1 MIICLITSTVQ
12 TQTGSDGRFVFKN
25 FYITDICKRLD
36 EWLLMTYNKEQH
48 LTGKQMRINGGFC
61 YMQEWILDSI
71 KEYGYIIVLLLIMI
85 ENIFPPIPSEV
96 ILTAGG
102 FMTTI
107 ENATM
112 GVWGVIISAT
122 IGSVLGAVILYSIGR
137 LISPERLERILDGK
151 MGKILRL
158 KSEDVRK
165 AQAWFDKR
173 GKLTVFFC
181 RFIPVIRSLISIP
194 AGMTRMKIPVFLL
207 LTTIG
212 TFIWNIVLVMLGAA
226 AGESWKKIADVMGV
240 YSKVGVIVLG
250 VLGVIAVTVFYLK
263 RRNKDK
269 VNTIKPKE

>member
-1 MIICLITSTVQ
+1 M
-12 TQTGSDGRFVFKN
+12 
-25 FYITDICKRLD
+25 
-36 EWLLMTYNKEQH
+36 
-48 LTGKQMRINGGFC
+48 
-61 YMQEWILDSI
+61 
-71 KEYGYIIVLLLIMI
+71 
-85 ENIFPPIPSEV
+85 
-96 ILTAGG
+96 
-102 FMTTI
+102 
-107 ENATM
+107 
-112 GVWGVIISAT
+112 
-122 IGSVLGAVILYSIGR
+122 GAVILYSIGR

-165 AQAWFDKR
+165 APSMVRQARKADRLF
-173 GKLTVFFC
+173 LPLHSC
-181 RFIPVIRSLISIP
+181 HSSLISIP